1 VTASEPAPKAVPE
14 EGTSIEPD
22 WTAWL
27 QRWEAQQSRG
37 LPARE
42 ERFQVM
48 IDFVRAAV
56 GPAPKLV
63 DLGCGPGSLTV
74 RLADGLPGA
83 TVLAVDA
90 DPLLLELGRRAIG
103 DRGGR
108 IHWVQADLRDA
119 GWMTGLPGQVD
130 AALST
135 TALHW
140 LSPEDLT
147 GLVRRLAAV
156 VRAGGVF
163 LNGDNMTFDPH
174 QAALQRV
181 ADRLSEEAAR
191 REGETA
197 SGETWQE
204 WWAAVSAEPGFQAL
218 LRERSAAGW
227 GGHPDHRMP
236 GELTFLRAALLR
248 AGFTEAGTVWQRL
261 DNRVLAAIR

>member
-1 VTASEPAPKAVPE
+1 VTASQPAPDPALQGAGV
-14 EGTSIEPD
+14 GPD
-22 WTAWL
+22 WASWL
-27 QRWEAQQSRG
+27 QRWEAQQSRSLLG
-37 LPARE
+37 RE

-74 RLADGLPGA
+74 RLVEALPDA
-83 TVLAVDA
+83 SVLAVDA

-103 DRGGR
+103 GHEGR
-108 IHWVQADLRDA
+108 INWVQADLRDP

-130 AALST
+130 AVLST

-140 LSPEDLT
+140 LSPEELT
-147 GLVRRLAAV
+147 GLVTRLAAV
-156 VRAGGVF
+156 VRHGGVF

-174 QAALQRV
+174 QAGLQRLI
-181 ADRLSEEAAR
+181 DRLGEEAAR
-191 REGETA
+191 REGEA
-197 SGETWQE
+197 AGGETWHE
-204 WWAAVSAEPGFQAL
+204 WWTAVSAEPGLQAL

-227 GGHPDHRMP
+227 GGHPDHRLP

-248 AGFTEAGTVWQRL
+248 SGFAEAATVWQRL